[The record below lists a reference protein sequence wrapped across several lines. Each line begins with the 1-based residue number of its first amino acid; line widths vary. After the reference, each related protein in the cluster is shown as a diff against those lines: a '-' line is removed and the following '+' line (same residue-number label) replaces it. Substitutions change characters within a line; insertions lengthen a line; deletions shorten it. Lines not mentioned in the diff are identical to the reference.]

1 MPDESILKT
10 LQTLFNTPDKIAE
23 ATKLEHQEAVRLHGN
38 MLIVLAHLVAITPLL
53 AQIVTEQTDSTAAEG
68 DRIQQQKYNMVN
80 LEDYADTAA
89 GNISIAQNIR
99 LVHTRLHVPTIADIA
114 DNVDLDKWEEAAT
127 TLKKSRVM
135 ELRNRLDN
143 VLGD

>member
-80 LEDYADTAA
+80 MEDFADDMA
-89 GNISIAQNIR
+89 GDISVARGMR
-99 LVHTRLHVPTIADIA
+99 LVWTRLHVPTAIPQMG
-114 DNVDLDKWEEAAT
+114 LE
-127 TLKKSRVM
+127 
-135 ELRNRLDN
+135 
-143 VLGD
+143 